1 MECKYWYVKVII
13 MIIPY
18 KLNGQLFKEEA
29 LAFFEQEIVIY
40 IFFKLS
46 INIICIHSTSPIY
59 S

>member
-29 LAFFEQEIVIY
+29 LKLCFVLPVSYWY
-40 IFFKLS
+40 IKSGANALS
-46 INIICIHSTSPIY
+46 GFSTP
-59 S
+59 